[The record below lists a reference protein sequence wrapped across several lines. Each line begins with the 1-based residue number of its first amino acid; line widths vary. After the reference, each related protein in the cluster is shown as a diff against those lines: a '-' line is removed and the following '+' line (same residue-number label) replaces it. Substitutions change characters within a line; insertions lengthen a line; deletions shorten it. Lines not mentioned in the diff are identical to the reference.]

1 MCGRAYETYTEAE
14 LASLDD
20 HGEAP
25 DIDWLSPNYNMAPS
39 EASPVVLVRSGTRV
53 FEPFRWGLVPPW
65 ATSVEAAAK
74 YSLINARGE
83 DIAEKRSYAD
93 PFRHQRCV
101 VPLSGFYEWKRDG
114 RIKQPFAIHLRD
126 EPIMAVAGVWERWQ
140 PRDQSPAIH
149 SFSIVTTAANDFMAD
164 IHDRMPV
171 ILDRQDMDQ
180 WLDPELHEPE
190 RVLPLIRPC
199 PSEWLAAYTVSTAV
213 NSVRNKT
220 AEVLQPC
227 VAQEEQWPTFD
238 F

>member
-25 DIDWLSPNYNMAPS
+25 DIDWLAPNYNMAPS
-39 EASPVVLVRSGTRV
+39 EASPVVLVRDDRRV

-65 ATSVEAAAK
+65 ATSVPAAAK
-74 YSLINARGE
+74 YSLVNARGE
-83 DIAEKRSYAD
+83 EITHKRSYAE
-93 PFRHQRCV
+93 PFQHRRCV

-114 RIKQPFAIHLRD
+114 RHKRPFAIHLTD
-126 EPIMAVAGVWERWQ
+126 QPVMAVAGVWERWQ
-140 PRDQSPAIH
+140 PSGQVPPIH
-149 SFSIVTTAANDFMAD
+149 SFSIVTTAANEFMAE

-171 ILDRQDMDQ
+171 ILDRQDIDL
-180 WLDPELHEPE
+180 WLDPDVHEPE

-199 PSEWLAAYTVSTAV
+199 PSEWLTAYAVSTSV

-220 AEVLQPC
+220 PAVLRPFTTQD
-227 VAQEEQWPTFD
+227 ESWPTFD